1 MKLAAG
7 KYTLFKRRSKMN
19 EEKVIAEEL
28 NETEEVAEFRDET
41 LVCVECGKEFIFS
54 AGEQAFYKEK
64 GYVNKPKRCRE
75 CRNAKKAKAQTER
88 TYYYAVCD
96 ECGAEAKLPFE
107 PSADKP
113 VYCSVCHGKHLA
125 ERRAKAEAE
134 A

>member
-1 MKLAAG
+1 
-7 KYTLFKRRSKMN
+7 MN
-19 EEKVIAEEL
+19 EEKVMAEEL
-28 NETEEVAEFRDET
+28 EATAEVAAEEQQEFMDET
-41 LVCVECGKEFIFS
+41 LVCVECGKEFVFS

-75 CRNAKKAKAQTER
+75 CRNAKQAKSQTER

-125 ERRAKAEAE
+125 KRRAKAADAE